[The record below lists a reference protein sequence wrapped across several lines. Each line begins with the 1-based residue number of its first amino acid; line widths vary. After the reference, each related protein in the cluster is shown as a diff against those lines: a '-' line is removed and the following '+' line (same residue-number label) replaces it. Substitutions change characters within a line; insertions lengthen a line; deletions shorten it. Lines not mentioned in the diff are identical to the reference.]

1 MTTTIEEDIY
11 SLLTASPAL
20 TAYPL
25 SVPTDGSFPCV
36 VYQRIATVQNRH
48 MTGNGLEK
56 IRYQLTAWGKTY
68 ASSLATAK
76 SAKIKF
82 DLNTTNFVLATKE
95 NQLEA
100 KEVET
105 GLYSTILEFYIWSR
119 K

>member
-1 MTTTIEEDIY
+1 MTTILEEDIY
-11 SLLTASPAL
+11 SLLIASPTL

-25 SVPTDGSFPCV
+25 SVPTDGTFPCV
-36 VYQRIATVQNRH
+36 VYQRISTTQGRY

-56 IRYQLTAWGKTY
+56 IRYQLTCYGKTY
-68 ASSLATAK
+68 SSSLSAAK
-76 SAKIKF
+76 SVKTKF